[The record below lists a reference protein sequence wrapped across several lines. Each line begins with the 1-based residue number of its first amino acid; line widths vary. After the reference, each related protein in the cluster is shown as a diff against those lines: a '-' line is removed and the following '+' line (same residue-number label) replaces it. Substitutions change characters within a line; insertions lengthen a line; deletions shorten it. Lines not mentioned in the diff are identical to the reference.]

1 VEGVTFRDSEVAMQ
15 LKDRFVESRLHMDGF
30 NRVPEMLFDKHV
42 TLRDELIGN
51 PAMPFYAIVDPKTDE
66 FLFRTN
72 LRGSDPAGWK
82 KDFLAMF
89 AKLPDLKDG

>member
-1 VEGVTFRDSEVAMQ
+1 MEGVTFRDPAVAMQ

-30 NRVPEMLFDKHV
+30 DRIAEHLFEKHL

-51 PAMPFYAIVDPKTDE
+51 AAMPYYAIVEPKDDE

-72 LRGSDPAGWK
+72 LRSASPDDWK
-82 KDFLAMF
+82 KDFLTMF
-89 AKLPDLKDG
+89 AKLPELKGE

>member
-1 VEGVTFRDSEVAMQ
+1 MQ
-15 LKDRFVESRLHMDGF
+15 LKARFVESRLHMDGF
-30 NRVPEMLFDKHV
+30 GIVPERLFDKHV

-51 PAMPFYAIVDPKTDE
+51 PAMPYYAILEPKSGD
-66 FLFRTN
+66 FLFRAQ

-89 AKLPDLKDG
+89 ARLPEL